1 LLEIIGL
8 IVAFIGIFIL
18 RAKNVEFYV
27 AITIA
32 AIIIGLTSGAP
43 LTIFFD
49 VLIKT
54 LSSYNTWNLVSA
66 VALIS
71 VLGYALKE
79 TGLMVRFIE
88 GLSKILPGNILLATI
103 PALFGFLSMPGGALM
118 SAPFIEPEANKLGLR
133 PEYKTYYN
141 VWFRHLLYWINP
153 ITSSTLMA
161 VALSGIP
168 INTWLRVQSPLFF
181 VMTTIGFIASRGFIE
196 NPRKNGG
203 LDGLTMESMRGGIP
217 IIITVVLTLAGAP
230 IWASLA
236 AGILVGMYL
245 GRVNVGKAIEILKNG
260 IRWELVLA
268 ILSMLYLREM
278 ITESGSV
285 LKLFEAVVA
294 SGIPVMAIAIVVPMF
309 IGAISGS
316 PAMGVG
322 IAFPILLPLF
332 GDVNI
337 HFTSIVFL
345 GVTCTYITSP
355 LHLCLVLTNNYF
367 KSDLNKV
374 VRYLAPSSFALY
386 LIGLAYHLFLYY
398 F

>member
-1 LLEIIGL
+1 MLEIIGL
-8 IVAFIGIFIL
+8 IVAFISIFIL
-18 RAKNVEFYV
+18 RAKNVQFYV
-27 AITIA
+27 AITLA
-32 AIIIGLTSGAP
+32 AVIIGVTSGAP
-43 LTIFFD
+43 LTIFID
-49 VLIKT
+49 VLVKT
-54 LSSYNTWNLVSA
+54 LLSYNTWNLVSA
-66 VALIS
+66 VGLIT

-79 TGLMVRFIE
+79 TGLMVQFIE

-133 PEYKTYYN
+133 SEYKTYYN
-141 VWFRHLLYWINP
+141 VWFRHLLYWVNP

-168 INTWLRVQSPLFF
+168 INTWLRIQSPLFF
-181 VMTTIGFIASRGFIE
+181 VMIAIGFITSRGFIE
-196 NPRKNGG
+196 NPRRNGG
-203 LDGLTMESMRGGIP
+203 LDGLTMESMKGGVP
-217 IIITVVLTLAGAP
+217 IIVTVVLTLAGAP

-236 AGILVGMYL
+236 AGIIVGMYL
-245 GRVNVGKAIEILKNG
+245 GKVKSDKAAEIIMNG
-260 IRWELVLA
+260 IRWDIVLA
-268 ILSMLYLREM
+268 IISMLYLREM
-278 ITESGSV
+278 ITASGSV
-285 LKLFEAVVA
+285 LKLFEAVVT
-294 SGIPVMAIAIVVPMF
+294 SGISVMAIAIIVPMF

-337 HFTSIVFL
+337 HLTSIVFL
-345 GVTCTYITSP
+345 GITCTYITSP

-374 VRYLAPSSFALY
+374 IRYLAPSSFALY
-386 LIGLAYHLFLYY
+386 IIGLAYHLFLYY

>member
-1 LLEIIGL
+1 MLEIIGL
-8 IVAFIGIFIL
+8 IVAFVGIFIL
-18 RAKNVEFYV
+18 RAKNIEFYV
-27 AITIA
+27 AITVA

-49 VLIKT
+49 VLIQT
-54 LSSYNTWNLVSA
+54 LSAYNTWNLVSA
-66 VALIS
+66 VALIT
-71 VLGYALKE
+71 VLGYTLKE

-88 GLSKILPGNILLATI
+88 GMSKILPGNILLATI

-118 SAPFIEPEANKLGLR
+118 SAPFIEPEANKLGLK

-141 VWFRHLLYWINP
+141 VWFRHLLYWVNP

-168 INTWLRVQSPLFF
+168 VNEWLRVQSPLFF
-181 VMTTIGFIASRGFIE
+181 VMMAIGFIASRDFIE
-196 NPRKNGG
+196 TPKKNEGM
-203 LDGLTMESMRGGIP
+203 DGLTMDSMMGGIP
-217 IIITVVLTLAGAP
+217 ILVTVVLTLAGAP

-236 AGILVGMYL
+236 VGILVGMLL
-245 GRVNVGKAIEILKNG
+245 GKVKTDKAVEILKNG
-260 IRWELVLA
+260 IRWDLVLS
-268 ILSMLYLREM
+268 IISMLYLRDM
-278 ITESGSV
+278 ITTSGSIV
-285 LKLFEAVVA
+285 KLFEAVIA
-294 SGIPVMAIAIVVPMF
+294 SGIPVMAIAIVVPLF

-332 GDVNI
+332 GETNI
-337 HFTSIVFL
+337 HLVSIVFL
-345 GVTCTYITSP
+345 GITCTYITSP

-374 VRYLAPSSFALY
+374 LRYLAPSCLALY